1 MEKSLWTNK
10 LKNTETLIWKDMSM
24 HPMFRMALFTIV
36 KIWKQPYM
44 LNNRWMDMDHIHY
57 VIIAFKKKKRNLAIC
72 NNMSGPRMC
81 CAKSWA
87 DPKGCCAKWNQAE
100 KDTCCMIS
108 LIYGIWKST
117 PNGQTQQNIHREREQ
132 TGGCQRGERGWGKT
146 EIGEGD

>member
-87 DPKGCCAKWNQAE
+87 DLKGVVLSEIRQKKTHAVWFHSYMESE
-100 KDTCCMIS
+100 KAHQMDKHSKTA
-108 LIYGIWKST
+108 T
-117 PNGQTQQNIHREREQ
+117 EREKKQ
-132 TGGCQRGERGWGKT
+132 VVARGENGVGGRQK
-146 EIGEGD
+146 